1 MLSKRT
7 QRVAISFAC
16 LLSLVMSACGGGA
29 AVPSGTAT
37 AQAQRAQV
45 LATQMALNL
54 RSTDVSQAQQAQT
67 TQQAAQTFLNQSQ
80 SWPNLINDG
89 FDQNTLDWPEGD
101 DTDPLAVINWSIE
114 GGKFRWR
121 ATANDSFVWW
131 VYPTMDPVTDFSLSI
146 QMQQTSGAVDGEG
159 GLVYRIQEPGLYY
172 TFELNSLNQYAVY
185 SHLDDG
191 WHTLIDWSD
200 SDAIREDAPN
210 QLTVV
215 ASGSHFE
222 YFINQQNVASLDDTS
237 IADGMAGL
245 LVGLSQAED
254 QGSWEFDDFKLSSP
268 EMHPTS
274 TP

>member
-1 MLSKRT
+1 MPTKSACWYAT
-7 QRVAISFAC
+7 WFAGLFC
-16 LLSLVMSACGGGA
+16 LVLSACGGGS
-29 AVPSGTAT
+29 VMPPGTAT
-37 AQAQRAQV
+37 AQAQRAQA

-54 RSTDVSQAQQAQT
+54 RATDASQAKVTQA
-67 TQQAAQTFLNQSQ
+67 TQQAFQIFLNQSE
-80 SWPNLINDG
+80 SWPTIINDG

-114 GGKFRWR
+114 GGKFRWK

-131 VYPTMDPVTDFSLSI
+131 VYPTMDPVTDFSLSV
-146 QMQQTSGAVDGEG
+146 QVQQTSGAVDGEG
-159 GLVYRIQEPGLYY
+159 GLIYRVQEPDLYY
-172 TFELNSLNQYAVY
+172 TFELNGMNQYAVY

-191 WHTLIDWSD
+191 WHTLIDWSN
-200 SDAIREDAPN
+200 SDAILEDASN

-215 ASGSHFE
+215 ATGSHFE

-245 LVGLSQAED
+245 LIGLSQAED
-254 QGSWEFDDFKLSSP
+254 QGSWEFDNFKLNSP
-268 EMHPTS
+268 DTQPTS